1 MPPPILQ
8 VVVSAVEMPAPP
20 QGSTLALIDL
30 TVDGSPSDNGKQKA
44 DIETAEASDRPG
56 TSAALGDDL
65 AEASARWPD
74 YAGLALVRAEEEL
87 PRWGRSTLE
96 FRDASN
102 PSAEPFF
109 ALDDKDEVQ
118 HWEYLEGLRKH
129 SLQSL
134 HMVSDTL
141 VWGMSEAFEVSRV
154 R

>member
-1 MPPPILQ
+1 
-8 VVVSAVEMPAPP
+8 V
-20 QGSTLALIDL
+20 STLALIDL
-30 TVDGSPSDNGKQKA
+30 TADDSPADKGKQEV
-44 DIETAEASDRPG
+44 DVETAEASDRTG
-56 TSAALGDDL
+56 TSAALGGDQ

-74 YAGLALVRAEEEL
+74 FVGLALVRAEEEL

-102 PSAEPFF
+102 PSVEPFF
-109 ALDDKDEVQ
+109 ALDNKDEVQ

-134 HMVSDTL
+134 RMVSDTL
-141 VWGMSEAFEVSRV
+141 VRGMSEAFEVSRV